1 MKDPGYEKIYTLY
14 NKGVN
19 FNQQIE
25 LYQNVENNEN
35 FYVGKQWEGV
45 QSNGNPTP
53 VFNLIRRVAS
63 FQVSK
68 ITADNFTIQ
77 TKPLNAI
84 ATYTEKQARDPMMG
98 MGQQGN
104 GPMMGMEQF
113 TVEQI
118 CDVVN
123 RQFMGLIERNKL
135 VSLNREFVRNAAV
148 DRDACLYSWFD
159 PDMETGQEAKGD
171 IRTEIVEN
179 TRVYFGNQNDKN
191 VETQPYIILQMRWQL
206 DRVKDLA
213 KDNGVDE
220 DQIKTDQE
228 LQGNYY
234 DNLTDDK
241 VTVLT
246 YFARDRKTGTIWSGK
261 YTRNCVLEKL
271 KDTGMKRYPIVWMP
285 WDYVQNCYHGYSL
298 VEQVI
303 PNQVYINQLFAMTMR
318 SLMSTAF
325 PKVIYD
331 KSRIRNW
338 DGGVGRA
345 IAVNGGGDLN
355 NIARV
360 MDPAAISP
368 QVSQFIQMAIDYTQS
383 LMGASDSALGD
394 GRADNTSAI
403 IALQRASDAPLELV
417 KNNVY
422 QALEDLAYIYLDMM
436 RVYYGKRNVQVKMM
450 SNNQLNNQPLQMTM
464 PQQDFILPFDFSVLN
479 DVVLNLTVD
488 VGASSYWSEIATT
501 QTLDNLLMQQVI
513 TLDEYLERLPDGFVS
528 MKQELID
535 KRRGMNGHP
544 NNGANTPIAGMQQQV
559 PVEGGGGYGQLQRAL
574 NTTGVV

>member
-1 MKDPGYEKIYTLY
+1 MKDPGFDKVYSLYT
-14 NKGVN
+14 KGVS

-53 VFNLIRRVAS
+53 VFNVVRRVTS

-77 TKPLNAI
+77 TKPLNSI
-84 ATYTEKQARDPMMG
+84 ATYQDDAS
-98 MGQQGN
+98 
-104 GPMMGMEQF
+104 QF
-113 TVEQI
+113 SVEQI
-118 CDVVN
+118 CDIVN
-123 RQFMGLIERNKL
+123 KQFAGLIERNKL

-148 DRDACLYSWFD
+148 DGDACLYSWFD
-159 PDMETGQEAKGD
+159 TEIETGQEAKGD

-179 TRVYFGNQNDKN
+179 TRVYFGNQNDKG

-206 DRVKDLA
+206 DKA
-213 KDNGVDE
+213 KRYAKNNGISDVE
-220 DQIKTDQE
+220 QLKTDQE
-228 LQGNYY
+228 MQGNYY
-234 DNLTDDK
+234 DTLTDDK
-241 VTVLT
+241 VTVLV
-246 YFARDRKTGTIWSGK
+246 YFTKDPDTGTVWSGK
-261 YTRNCVLEKL
+261 YTQNMTLEKL

-303 PNQVYINQLFAMTMR
+303 PNQVYINQLFAMTLR

-325 PKVIYD
+325 PKIIYD

-345 IAVNGGGDLN
+345 IAVNGGGDIN

-360 MDPAAISP
+360 MDPATISP

-403 IALQRASDAPLELV
+403 IALQRASDAPMELI

-436 RVYYGKRNVQVKMM
+436 RVYYGTRIVQVKML
-450 SNNQLNNQPLQMTM
+450 SNAQLNNQPLKMAL
-464 PQQDFILPFDFSVLN
+464 PQQDFEERFDFATLN
-479 DVVLNLTVD
+479 QVVLNLSVD
-488 VGASSYWSEIATT
+488 VGASSYWSEITTT
-501 QTLDNLLMQQVI
+501 QTLDNLLMQKVI
-513 TLDEYLERLPDGFVS
+513 TLDEYLERLPDGFVT

-535 KRRGMNGHP
+535 KRRGTG
-544 NNGANTPIAGMQQQV
+544 GANAASAGASAPMIDMNQQI
-559 PVEGGGGYGQLQRAL
+559 PVEGGSGYGELQRAL

>member
-1 MKDPGYEKIYTLY
+1 MKDPGFDKVYQLY
-14 NKGVN
+14 GKGVG

-53 VFNLIRRVAS
+53 VFNIIRRVTS

-84 ATYTEKQARDPMMG
+84 VEYTGETG
-98 MGQQGN
+98 VYS
-104 GPMMGMEQF
+104 
-113 TVEQI
+113 VEQI
-118 CDVVN
+118 CDIIN
-123 RQFMGLIERNKL
+123 KQFTGLIERNKL

-148 DRDACLYSWFD
+148 DRDACLYTWFD
-159 PDMETGQEAKGD
+159 PDLETGQEAKGD
-171 IRTEIVEN
+171 IRTELVEN
-179 TRVYFGNQNDKN
+179 TRVYFGNQNDKG
-191 VETQPYIILQMRWQL
+191 VENQPYIIIQMRWQV
-206 DRVKDLA
+206 DRVKALA
-213 KDNGVDE
+213 KDNGVDP
-220 DQIKTDQE
+220 DLIKADQE
-228 LQGNYY
+228 MQGNYY
-234 DNLTDDK
+234 DTLTDDK
-241 VTVLT
+241 VTVLV
-246 YFARDRKTGTIWSGK
+246 YFTRDRETGTIWCGK
-261 YTRNCVLEKL
+261 YTQSCTLEKL
-271 KDTGMKRYPIVWMP
+271 KDTGLKRYPIVWMP
-285 WDYVQNCYHGYSL
+285 WDYVQNCYHGCSL

-303 PNQVYINQLFAMTMR
+303 PNQVYINQLFAMTLR

-325 PKVIYD
+325 PKIIYD

-338 DGGVGRA
+338 DAGVGRA

-436 RVYYGKRNVQVKMM
+436 RVYYGTRIVQVKMM
-450 SNNQLNNQPLQMTM
+450 SNAQQNNQPLGMAL
-464 PQQDFILPFDFSVLN
+464 PEQDFQQPFDFATLN
-479 DVVLNLTVD
+479 DVALNLTVD
-488 VGASSYWSEIATT
+488 VGASSYWSEITST
-501 QTLDNLLMQQVI
+501 QTLDNLLMQKVI
-513 TLDEYLERLPDGFVS
+513 TLDEYLERLPDGYVS

-535 KRRGMNGHP
+535 KRRGMNGMNSGSTGNVNMP
-544 NNGANTPIAGMQQQV
+544 MAETGQQM
-559 PVEGGGGYGQLQRAL
+559 PVEGGGGYGELQRAL

>member
-1 MKDPGYEKIYTLY
+1 MRDPGFDKVYSLYT
-14 NKGVN
+14 KGVG

-53 VFNLIRRVAS
+53 VFNVVRRVTS

-84 ATYTEKQARDPMMG
+84 ATYDGVTGK
-98 MGQQGN
+98 
-104 GPMMGMEQF
+104 F
-113 TVEQI
+113 SVEQI
-118 CDVVN
+118 CDIVN
-123 RQFMGLIERNKL
+123 KQFAGLIERNKL

-148 DRDACLYSWFD
+148 DGDACLYSWFD
-159 PDMETGQEAKGD
+159 TEVETGQEAKGD

-179 TRVYFGNQNDKN
+179 TRVYFGNQNDKS

-206 DRVKDLA
+206 DKAKRYA
-213 KDNGVDE
+213 KDNGISDVE
-220 DQIKTDQE
+220 QLKTDQE
-228 LQGNYY
+228 MQGNYY
-234 DNLTDDK
+234 DTLTDDK
-241 VTVLT
+241 VTVLV
-246 YFARDRKTGTIWSGK
+246 YFAKDPDTGTVWSGK
-261 YTRNCVLEKL
+261 YTQNMTLEKL

-303 PNQVYINQLFAMTMR
+303 PNQVYINQLFAMTLR

-325 PKVIYD
+325 PKIIYD

-345 IAVNGGGDLN
+345 IAVNGGGDIN

-360 MDPAAISP
+360 MDPATISP

-403 IALQRASDAPLELV
+403 IALQRASDAPMELI

-436 RVYYGKRNVQVKMM
+436 RVYYGQRITQVKML
-450 SNNQLNNQPLQMTM
+450 SNAQLNNQPLGMVL
-464 PQQDFILPFDFSVLN
+464 PQQDFEERFDFGTLN
-479 DVVLNLTVD
+479 NVVLNLTVD
-488 VGASSYWSEIATT
+488 VGASSYWSEITTT
-501 QTLDNLLMQQVI
+501 QTLDNLLMQKVI

-535 KRRGMNGHP
+535 KRRGTGG
-544 NNGANTPIAGMQQQV
+544 NNAASTGSSAPMIDTSQQI
-559 PVEGGGGYGQLQRAL
+559 PVEGGSGYGELQRAL

>member
-1 MKDPGYEKIYTLY
+1 MRDPGFDKVYSLYT
-14 NKGVN
+14 KGVG

-53 VFNLIRRVAS
+53 VFNVVRRVTS

-84 ATYTEKQARDPMMG
+84 ATYDGVTGK
-98 MGQQGN
+98 
-104 GPMMGMEQF
+104 F
-113 TVEQI
+113 SVEQI
-118 CDVVN
+118 CDIVN
-123 RQFMGLIERNKL
+123 KQFAGLIERNKL

-148 DRDACLYSWFD
+148 DGDACLYSWFD
-159 PDMETGQEAKGD
+159 TEVETGQEAKGD

-179 TRVYFGNQNDKN
+179 TRVYFGNQNDKS

-206 DRVKDLA
+206 DKAKRYA
-213 KDNGVDE
+213 KDNGISDVE
-220 DQIKTDQE
+220 QLKTDQE
-228 LQGNYY
+228 MQGNYY
-234 DNLTDDK
+234 DTLTDDK
-241 VTVLT
+241 VTVLV
-246 YFARDRKTGTIWSGK
+246 YFAKDPDTGTVWSGK
-261 YTRNCVLEKL
+261 YTQNMTLEKL

-303 PNQVYINQLFAMTMR
+303 PNQVYINQLFAMTLR

-325 PKVIYD
+325 PKIIYD

-345 IAVNGGGDLN
+345 IAVNGGGDIN

-360 MDPAAISP
+360 MDPATISP

-403 IALQRASDAPLELV
+403 IALQRASDAPMELI

-436 RVYYGKRNVQVKMM
+436 RVYYGQRITQVKML
-450 SNNQLNNQPLQMTM
+450 SNAQLNNQPLGMVL
-464 PQQDFILPFDFSVLN
+464 PQQDFEERFDFGTLN
-479 DVVLNLTVD
+479 NVVLNLTVD
-488 VGASSYWSEIATT
+488 VGASSYWSEITTT
-501 QTLDNLLMQQVI
+501 QTLDNLLMQKVI

-535 KRRGMNGHP
+535 KRRGTGG
-544 NNGANTPIAGMQQQV
+544 NNAASTGSSAPMIDTNQQI
-559 PVEGGGGYGQLQRAL
+559 PAEGGSGYGELQRAL

>member
-1 MKDPGYEKIYTLY
+1 MKDPGFDKVYSLYT
-14 NKGVN
+14 KGVG

-53 VFNLIRRVAS
+53 VFNVVRRVTS

-84 ATYTEKQARDPMMG
+84 ATYDGATVK
-98 MGQQGN
+98 
-104 GPMMGMEQF
+104 F
-113 TVEQI
+113 SVEQI
-118 CDVVN
+118 CDIVN
-123 RQFMGLIERNKL
+123 KQFAGLIERNKL

-148 DRDACLYSWFD
+148 DGDACLYSWFD
-159 PDMETGQEAKGD
+159 PDVETGQEAKGD

-179 TRVYFGNQNDKN
+179 TRVYFGNQNDKS

-206 DRVKDLA
+206 DKAKRYA
-213 KDNGVDE
+213 KDNGISDVE
-220 DQIKTDQE
+220 QLKTDQE
-228 LQGNYY
+228 MQGNYY
-234 DNLTDDK
+234 DTLTDDK
-241 VTVLT
+241 VTVLV
-246 YFARDRKTGTIWSGK
+246 YFAKDPDTGTVWSGK
-261 YTRNCVLEKL
+261 YTQNMTLEKL

-303 PNQVYINQLFAMTMR
+303 PNQVYINQLFAMTLR

-325 PKVIYD
+325 PKIIYD

-345 IAVNGGGDLN
+345 IAVNGGGDIN

-360 MDPAAISP
+360 MDPATISP

-403 IALQRASDAPLELV
+403 IALQRASDAPMELI

-436 RVYYGKRNVQVKMM
+436 RVYYGQRITQVKML
-450 SNNQLNNQPLQMTM
+450 SNAQLNNQPLGMAL
-464 PQQDFILPFDFSVLN
+464 PQQDFEERFDFGTLN
-479 DVVLNLTVD
+479 NVVLNLTVD
-488 VGASSYWSEIATT
+488 VGASSYWSEITTT
-501 QTLDNLLMQQVI
+501 QTLDNLLMQKVI
-513 TLDEYLERLPDGFVS
+513 TLDEYLERLPDGFVT

-535 KRRGMNGHP
+535 KRRGTGG
-544 NNGANTPIAGMQQQV
+544 NNAASTGSSAPMIDTNQQIPI
-559 PVEGGGGYGQLQRAL
+559 EGGGGYGELQRAL

>member
-1 MKDPGYEKIYTLY
+1 MKDPGFDKVYQLY
-14 NKGVN
+14 GKGVG

-53 VFNLIRRVAS
+53 VFNIIRRVTS

-84 ATYTEKQARDPMMG
+84 MQYTGAAEDTEDTQKYS
-98 MGQQGN
+98 
-104 GPMMGMEQF
+104 
-113 TVEQI
+113 VEQI
-118 CDVVN
+118 CDIIN
-123 RQFMGLIERNKL
+123 KQFTGLIERNKL

-148 DRDACLYSWFD
+148 DRDACLYTWFD
-159 PDMETGQEAKGD
+159 PDVETGQEAKGD
-171 IRTEIVEN
+171 IRTELVEN
-179 TRVYFGNQNDKN
+179 TRVYFGNQNDKG
-191 VETQPYIILQMRWQL
+191 VENQPYIIIQMRWQV
-206 DRVKDLA
+206 DRVKELA
-213 KDNGVDE
+213 KENGVDQ
-220 DQIKTDQE
+220 DLVKADQE
-228 LQGNYY
+228 MQGNYY
-234 DNLTDDK
+234 DTLTDDK
-241 VTVLT
+241 VTVLV
-246 YFARDRKTGTIWSGK
+246 YFARDPKTGTIWCGK
-261 YTRNCVLEKL
+261 YTQNCTLEQL
-271 KDTGMKRYPIVWMP
+271 KDTGLKRYPIVWMP
-285 WDYVQNCYHGYSL
+285 WDYVQNCYHGCSL

-303 PNQVYINQLFAMTMR
+303 PNQVYINQLFAMTLR

-325 PKVIYD
+325 PKIIYD

-338 DGGVGRA
+338 DAGVGRA

-436 RVYYGKRNVQVKMM
+436 RVYYGKRIVQVKMM
-450 SNNQLNNQPLQMTM
+450 SNAQQNNQPLGMTL
-464 PQQDFILPFDFSVLN
+464 PEQDFKQSFDFATLN

-488 VGASSYWSEIATT
+488 VGASSYWSEITST
-501 QTLDNLLMQQVI
+501 QTLDNLLMQKVI
-513 TLDEYLERLPDGFVS
+513 TLDEYLERLPDGYVS

-535 KRRGMNGHP
+535 KRRGMNGM
-544 NNGANTPIAGMQQQV
+544 NSGNAGSINAPMAETGQQM
-559 PVEGGGGYGQLQRAL
+559 PVEGGGGYGELQRAL

>member
-1 MKDPGYEKIYTLY
+1 MRDPGFDKVYNLYT
-14 NKGVN
+14 KGVG

-53 VFNLIRRVAS
+53 VFNVVRRVTS

-84 ATYTEKQARDPMMG
+84 ATYDGATGK
-98 MGQQGN
+98 
-104 GPMMGMEQF
+104 F
-113 TVEQI
+113 SVEQI
-118 CDVVN
+118 CDIVN
-123 RQFMGLIERNKL
+123 KQFAGLIERNKL

-148 DRDACLYSWFD
+148 DGDACLYSWFD
-159 PDMETGQEAKGD
+159 TEIETGQEAKGD

-179 TRVYFGNQNDKN
+179 TRVYFGNQNDKS

-206 DRVKDLA
+206 DKAKRYA
-213 KDNGVDE
+213 KDNGISDVE
-220 DQIKTDQE
+220 QLKTDQE
-228 LQGNYY
+228 MQGNYY
-234 DNLTDDK
+234 DTLTDDK
-241 VTVLT
+241 VTVLV
-246 YFARDRKTGTIWSGK
+246 YFAKDPGTGTVWSGK
-261 YTRNCVLEKL
+261 YTQNMTLEKL

-303 PNQVYINQLFAMTMR
+303 PNQVYINQLFAMTLR

-325 PKVIYD
+325 PKIIYD

-345 IAVNGGGDLN
+345 IAVNGGGDIN

-360 MDPAAISP
+360 MDPATISP

-403 IALQRASDAPLELV
+403 IALQRASDAPMELI

-436 RVYYGKRNVQVKMM
+436 RVYYGQRITQVKML
-450 SNNQLNNQPLQMTM
+450 SNAQLNNQPLGMVL
-464 PQQDFILPFDFSVLN
+464 PQQDFEERFDFGTLN
-479 DVVLNLTVD
+479 NVVLNLTVD
-488 VGASSYWSEIATT
+488 VGASSYWSEITTT
-501 QTLDNLLMQQVI
+501 QTLDNLLMQKVI
-513 TLDEYLERLPDGFVS
+513 TLDEYLERLPDGFVA

-535 KRRGMNGHP
+535 KRRGTG
-544 NNGANTPIAGMQQQV
+544 GANAASTGSSAPMIDTNQQI
-559 PVEGGGGYGQLQRAL
+559 PVEGGSGYGELQRAL

>member
-1 MKDPGYEKIYTLY
+1 MRDPGFDKVYSLYT
-14 NKGVN
+14 KGVG

-53 VFNLIRRVAS
+53 VFNVVRRVTS

-84 ATYTEKQARDPMMG
+84 ATYDGATGK
-98 MGQQGN
+98 
-104 GPMMGMEQF
+104 F
-113 TVEQI
+113 SVEQI
-118 CDVVN
+118 CDIVN
-123 RQFMGLIERNKL
+123 KQFAGLIERNKL

-148 DRDACLYSWFD
+148 DGDACLYSWFD
-159 PDMETGQEAKGD
+159 TEIETGQEAKGD

-179 TRVYFGNQNDKN
+179 TRVYFGNQNDKS

-206 DRVKDLA
+206 GKAKRYA
-213 KDNGVDE
+213 KDNGISDVE
-220 DQIKTDQE
+220 QLKTDQE
-228 LQGNYY
+228 MQGNYY
-234 DNLTDDK
+234 DTLTDDK
-241 VTVLT
+241 VTVLV
-246 YFARDRKTGTIWSGK
+246 YFAKDPDTGTVWSGK
-261 YTRNCVLEKL
+261 YTQNMTLEKL

-303 PNQVYINQLFAMTMR
+303 PNQVYINQLFAMTLR

-325 PKVIYD
+325 PKIIYD

-345 IAVNGGGDLN
+345 IAVNGGGDIN

-360 MDPAAISP
+360 MDPATISP

-403 IALQRASDAPLELV
+403 IALQRASDAPMELI

-436 RVYYGKRNVQVKMM
+436 RVYYGQRITQVKML
-450 SNNQLNNQPLQMTM
+450 SNAQLNNQPLGMVL
-464 PQQDFILPFDFSVLN
+464 PQQDFEERFDFGTLN
-479 DVVLNLTVD
+479 NVVLNLTVD
-488 VGASSYWSEIATT
+488 VGASSYWSEITTT
-501 QTLDNLLMQQVI
+501 QTLDNLLMQKVI
-513 TLDEYLERLPDGFVS
+513 TLDEYLERLPDGFVT

-535 KRRGMNGHP
+535 KRRGTG
-544 NNGANTPIAGMQQQV
+544 GANAASTGSSAPMIATNQQI
-559 PVEGGGGYGQLQRAL
+559 PVEGGGGYGELQRAL